1 MYLAIHGY
9 QTISFTACGSNVE
22 ARRLSLKTLKKA
34 SNSTYRK
41 KWIKKDSTQA
51 VIMLSPMLIGFI
63 LFTYVPIVYILRN
76 AFYESNGFKETFI
89 GLENF
94 VRVFTRDK
102 AYWSSLLNTIVLAF
116 GKLAVEIPLAL
127 LLAVLLNKGMKG
139 TGIFRTVFFMPT
151 VISAAIAGLIFSLMF
166 ASFNGTVNGMLQ
178 NIGLIDEPI
187 RWFSYKGTALFV
199 IGFASVWNNFGINMV
214 FFLMALQSVPK
225 ELYECSDLDGVN
237 PIQRFF
243 KITLPMIGPTFQVVI
258 LNAIVGSLK
267 MADLVL
273 STTNGQ
279 PGGKTEV
286 VMTYVFKYFFGYD
299 GRAIEVGYAS
309 AMALVT
315 AVVVALISGIYM
327 RSSKKL
333 GNSY

>member
-1 MYLAIHGY
+1 M
-9 QTISFTACGSNVE
+9 TSNKV
-22 ARRLSLKTLKKA
+22 K
-34 SNSTYRK
+34 SNK
-41 KWIKKDSTQA
+41 VKLIKKDGTQA
-51 VIMLSPMLIGFI
+51 VLMLSPMLIGFI
-63 LFTYVPIVYILRN
+63 LFTYVPIVYILRY
-76 AFYESNGFKETFI
+76 AFYDSNGFKETFI

-102 AYWSSLLNTIVLAF
+102 AYWSSLLNTVILTF

-127 LLAVLLNKGMKG
+127 FLAVLLNRGRKG
-139 TGIFRTVFFMPT
+139 TGFFRTALFMPT

-166 ASFNGTVNGMLQ
+166 ASFNGMVNGILQ
-178 NIGLIDEPI
+178 DIGLIEKPI
-187 RWFSYKGTALFV
+187 SWFSSKGTALFV
-199 IGFASVWNNFGINMV
+199 IGFASVWNNFGINMI
-214 FFLMALQSVPK
+214 FFLMALQSVPA
-225 ELYECSDLDGVN
+225 ELYECADLDGAN
-237 PIQRFF
+237 AFQRFF
-243 KITLPMIGPTFQVVI
+243 KITIPMIGPTFQVVL

-267 MADLVL
+267 MADLIL

-299 GRAIEVGYAS
+299 ARAVEVGYAS
-309 AMALVT
+309 SMALVT
-315 AVVVALISGIYM
+315 AVALAVIAFIYM